1 MRTFSPREVE
11 DQFHIYRLKDEI
23 AAVVA
28 TIDKIYSHLQ
38 LDKGSLEKKNGFCFG
53 LLDPVTNILINSAIS
68 ELSPATAAQ
77 AVVGGG
83 GEKAKDLNNNAAPR
97 VEAGG
102 GSRKR
107 RRRGDNAADLSQRSL
122 DGLTAFLTCLF
133 PYLPDAEARLYLDA
147 ADADPIV
154 ASLLIIRRRGIRE
167 FDLSSQPT
175 EAAVEVALRCAAV
188 AAKHPDPRSLVLGWK
203 LLSPVVEALFGSAP
217 SSPRETTMHG
227 DVARRVLRRL
237 HKDNAAADPV
247 LRLEGS
253 WELAKRRLKR
263 ERLMGIYAGP
273 KWLPPARAHM
283 KRVLLATIHGF
294 YLQAMGRLPTSEL
307 CDSFHRSMLMGGHC
321 YGPLD
326 PVSNIIVNTICF
338 QWAMISTTM
347 LSCIVARSLYG
358 LVSFLCT
365 RYRGLTPDLAMQ
377 RLLVT
382 GVNLKAAD
390 PNLSPTPSATSRKKR
405 LDFSD
410 CAQVLDNPDTSHIQH
425 SVVEESTPSA
435 GVDESYIA
443 AATAGFHG
451 YPLAQQEFLASPTGL
466 LSKLELVSEVLHI
479 QVCVPGSQ
487 SASDGPLSPQKLSL
501 LRTILQRCPS
511 STGKLHQQQDV
522 ACRKEDHPFELHFI
536 CGVNELV
543 SGPVRSLGEKV
554 GDYNPW
560 TRDKYYHTH
569 INFLAVCKAR
579 LYDPPTLF
587 FAECGKDGA
596 DTCWCVPV
604 IPQKPE
610 AGQVRCIYCEYQG
623 NRILH
628 PTMESFHGRDE
639 FEKLFY
645 GSNGSYTNDKLITN
659 SDLEVDW
666 VHGVQDGAIYRDCC
680 PDSDDDEDDWIDI
693 F

>member
-273 KWLPPARAHM
+273 MAASCPGTHEASAACNNPWILPA
-283 KRVLLATIHGF
+283 GDG
-294 YLQAMGRLPTSEL
+294 QAANSEL

-326 PVSNIIVNTICF
+326 PVSNIIVNTICA
-338 QWAMISTTM
+338 W
-347 LSCIVARSLYG
+347 
-358 LVSFLCT
+358 
-365 RYRGLTPDLAMQ
+365 
-377 RLLVT
+377 LVT